1 LCWAVLDLVID
12 AAHGLGLADV
22 DRQHLAK
29 FATERQLARQSLAQI
44 A

>member
-1 LCWAVLDLVID
+1 MLDLVID
-12 AAHGLGLADV
+12 AAHGLGLTCL

-29 FATERQLARQSLAQI
+29 VAIDRDQAAQRVCQI